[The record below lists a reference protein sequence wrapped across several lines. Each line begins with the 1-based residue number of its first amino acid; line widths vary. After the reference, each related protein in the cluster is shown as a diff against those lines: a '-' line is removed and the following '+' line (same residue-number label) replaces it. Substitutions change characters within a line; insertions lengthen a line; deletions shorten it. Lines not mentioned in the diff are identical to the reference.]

1 MNYDVIIAGGGP
13 TGLWLACELAL
24 ARVRVVVIENLAEPT
39 GHSKALGL
47 QSRSMEMLE
56 YRGLLDRFTA
66 GNTAP
71 LSSIS
76 RCFPWTCGGLI
87 SRIRMA
93 SLSRRHG
100 SIKWLEVVAGDDVA
114 FAFAHMQCIDPT
126 EKEQRKPLDFRLT
139 VGLRRVEGRWIIIH
153 EHHSVPAN

>member
-24 ARVRVVVIENLAEPT
+24 ARVRVVVIEKLAEPT

-47 QSRSMEMLE
+47 QSRSMEMWSIEDSWIGSRLAIQ
-56 YRGLLDRFTA
+56 RR
-66 GNTAP
+66 
-71 LSSIS
+71 LSSTS

-87 SRIRMA
+87 SHIRMA

-100 SIKWLEVVAGDDVA
+100 SSRCSKNMRRNLARRFSVD
-114 FAFAHMQCIDPT
+114 
-126 EKEQRKPLDFRLT
+126 KE
-139 VGLRRVEGRWIIIH
+139 
-153 EHHSVPAN
+153 

>member
-24 ARVRVVVIENLAEPT
+24 ARVRVVVIEKLAEPT

-71 LSSIS
+71 PFLN
-76 RCFPWTCGGLI
+76 FAMLPLTCGGLN
-87 SRIRMA
+87 SHIRMA
-93 SLSRRHG
+93 SLSSRHG
-100 SIKWLEVVAGDDVA
+100 SSRCLKS
-114 FAFAHMQCIDPT
+114 M
-126 EKEQRKPLDFRLT
+126 
-139 VGLRRVEGRWIIIH
+139 RRNLARRF
-153 EHHSVPAN
+153 SVDKK

>member
-24 ARVRVVVIENLAEPT
+24 ARVRVVVIEKLAEPT

-71 LSSIS
+71 PFLN
-76 RCFPWTCGGLI
+76 FAMLI
-87 SRIRMA
+87 RPDGYVAWAIGSADVDAESER
-93 SLSRRHG
+93 SLLAALEKWFG
-100 SIKWLEVVAGDDVA
+100 SPVIG
-114 FAFAHMQCIDPT
+114 
-126 EKEQRKPLDFRLT
+126 
-139 VGLRRVEGRWIIIH
+139 
-153 EHHSVPAN
+153 